1 MPRSTLS
8 LTVSSACSFLS
19 IAKQLDERPERTS
32 IVARVTKRVGQAA
45 SLSASANPKTLR
57 GVPSASFLL
66 MMRPKPAL
74 ALLRLAAPRP
84 SLVPAAVLHLRK
96 EVSRAASSDAPAT
109 NFYLS
114 GNFAP
119 VQAEQPWTA
128 LAPAAVVGHIPSC
141 LANGQFLRVGSN
153 PRFVRNDRPYHW
165 FDGDG
170 MVHSV
175 RFVDRVPAFANRY
188 IRTNKYD
195 VESAIFHDQPAGS
208 GFNVNVSLETLGSGT
223 RLGMVKAL
231 MHLAFVR
238 TLTGIKED
246 FLSTANTAMTY
257 YNGRLLAL
265 MEGCPPVQIDPV
277 TLDTLGVYDFDGTL
291 NDNARAVTAHPKIC
305 SETGEMIFFGYKLD
319 ASPHLRYSVASADG
333 ELLVNGLAIPQ
344 ARPVMA
350 HDFAITRNWSIFMD
364 APLLAN
370 VARPFLH
377 GKPMIAF
384 EPSAPSRFGLVPRH
398 ATNGAADIKWFQMAE
413 SGYAFHTAN
422 AWEEDGGQVVKLLA
436 CWADSVNL
444 KEVDDNYRT
453 DHPQLCEFTFH
464 LTSGEMSKRR
474 VSPECDVAAE
484 FPQIDIRGLCQ
495 SQPHVYAAL
504 YPSVPPALTSK
515 GPNGLLRF
523 DTATGKVQQLQYA
536 AGVTGGEPIFVP
548 ESPTAPLG
556 TGYLVTM
563 THDARSDECA
573 LLVVSTETMQEVA
586 KVAIPYRVPNGFHGI
601 WLGPQQI
608 AHQKSLLTVK
618 TTKNSLN
625 LPAWTRFLLR
635 HGTAFLGR

>member
-1 MPRSTLS
+1 MP
-8 LTVSSACSFLS
+8 
-19 IAKQLDERPERTS
+19 P
-32 IVARVTKRVGQAA
+32 
-45 SLSASANPKTLR
+45 
-57 GVPSASFLL
+57 
-66 MMRPKPAL
+66 PAL
-74 ALLRLAAPRP
+74 SLLRLAAPRS
-84 SLVPAAVLHLRK
+84 SLIPLLRK
-96 EVSRAASSDAPAT
+96 DASRAASSDASTT

-119 VQAEQPWTA
+119 VHSEQVSIA
-128 LAPAAVVGHIPSC
+128 LAPAAVVGKIPSC
-141 LANGQFLRVGSN
+141 LADGQFLRGGSN
-153 PRFVRNDRPYHW
+153 PRFARNDRPYHW

-175 RFVDRVPAFANRY
+175 RFVDCVPHYSNRY
-188 IRTNKYD
+188 IRTNKYE
-195 VESAIFHDQPAGS
+195 VESAVFQDQPAGT
-208 GFNVNVSLETLGSGT
+208 GFGVNVSLDTLGSGK
-223 RLGMVKAL
+223 RIDMAKAL
-231 MHLAFVR
+231 IHLAFVR

-265 MEGCPPVQIDPV
+265 MEGCPPVQIDPI
-277 TLDTLGVYDFDGTL
+277 TLETVGVYDFDGTL
-291 NDNARAVTAHPKIC
+291 NDDARAVTAHPKIC

-333 ELLVNGLAIPQ
+333 ELLVNGLAISQ

-350 HDFAITRNWSIFMD
+350 HDFAITKNWSLFMD

-377 GKPMIAF
+377 GKPMIDF
-384 EPSAPSRFGLVPRH
+384 EASAPSRFGLIPRYS
-398 ATNGAADIKWFQMAE
+398 TNGTADVKWFQMAE

-422 AWEEDGGQVVKLLA
+422 AWEEDDGRVVKLLA

-444 KEVDDNYRT
+444 KEVDDSYRT

-464 LTSGEMSKRR
+464 LSSGEMSKRR

-484 FPQIDIRGLCQ
+484 FPQVDARGLCQ

-504 YPSVPPALTSK
+504 YPTYPPVLTAK
-515 GPNGLLRF
+515 GSNGLLRF
-523 DTATGKVQQLQYA
+523 DTATGKVQQLRYA
-536 AGVTGGEPIFVP
+536 TGVTGGEPIFVP
-548 ESPTAPLG
+548 ESATAPLG

-563 THDARSDECA
+563 THDEHSDECT
-573 LLVVSTETMQEVA
+573 LLIVSTETMQEVA
-586 KVAIPYRVPNGFHGI
+586 KVTMPHRVPNGFHGI
-601 WLGPQQI
+601 WLDQQQV
-608 AHQKSLLTVK
+608 AHQKSLPAIEA
-618 TTKNSLN
+618 TKNSPD

>member
-1 MPRSTLS
+1 MT
-8 LTVSSACSFLS
+8 
-19 IAKQLDERPERTS
+19 RPT
-32 IVARVTKRVGQAA
+32 
-45 SLSASANPKTLR
+45 
-57 GVPSASFLL
+57 
-66 MMRPKPAL
+66 PAL
-74 ALLRLAAPRP
+74 ALLRLAVPRP
-84 SLVPAAVLHLRK
+84 CLVLLLRR
-96 EVSRAASSDAPAT
+96 EASRAASSDARAT

-114 GNFAP
+114 GNFGP
-119 VQAEQPWTA
+119 VQAEHSWTA
-128 LAPAAVVGHIPSC
+128 LAPAAVAGKIPSC

-153 PRFVRNDRPYHW
+153 PRFACNHRPYHW

-170 MVHSV
+170 MVHSI
-175 RFVDRVPAFANRY
+175 RFADSVPHYANRY
-188 IRTNKYD
+188 IHTNKYE

-208 GFNVNVSLETLGSGT
+208 GFGVNVSLETLGSGK
-223 RLGMVKAL
+223 RLDMIKAL

-305 SETGEMIFFGYKLD
+305 CETGEMIFFGYKLD

-333 ELLVNGLAIPQ
+333 QLLVNGLAIPE

-377 GKPMIAF
+377 GKPMIDF
-384 EPSAPSRFGLVPRH
+384 EPSAPSRFGLIPRH
-398 ATNGAADIKWFQMAE
+398 ATNGAADVKWFQMAE

-422 AWEEDGGQVVKLLA
+422 AWEEDDGQVVKLLA
-436 CWADSVNL
+436 CWAESVNL
-444 KEVDDNYRT
+444 REVDDNYLT
-453 DHPQLCEFTFH
+453 DHPQLCEFTFN

-484 FPQIDIRGLCQ
+484 FPQVDIRGLCQ
-495 SQPHVYAAL
+495 KQHFVYAAL
-504 YPSVPPALTSK
+504 YPSHPPALTSK
-515 GPNGLLRF
+515 GSNGLLRF
-523 DTATGKVQQLQYA
+523 DTATGRVQQLQYA
-536 AGVTGGEPIFVP
+536 VGVTGGEPIFVP

-556 TGYLVTM
+556 MGFLLTM
-563 THDARSDECA
+563 THNERSGESA
-573 LLVVSTETMQEVA
+573 LIVVSTEKMQEVA
-586 KVAIPYRVPNGFHGI
+586 TVTMPCRVPNGFHGI
-601 WLGPQQI
+601 WLSPQQI
-608 AHQKSLLTVK
+608 AHQKSPATVK
-618 TTKNSLN
+618 TTNSSPALS
-625 LPAWTRFLLR
+625 AWTRFLLR